1 MLTLN
6 LRRAQRGGSRA
17 RQGGRRSG
25 CTMYEYEY
33 SDGLIVPMK
42 P

>member
-17 RQGGRRSG
+17 CKGGRRSG
-25 CTMYEYEY
+25 RTMHECEY